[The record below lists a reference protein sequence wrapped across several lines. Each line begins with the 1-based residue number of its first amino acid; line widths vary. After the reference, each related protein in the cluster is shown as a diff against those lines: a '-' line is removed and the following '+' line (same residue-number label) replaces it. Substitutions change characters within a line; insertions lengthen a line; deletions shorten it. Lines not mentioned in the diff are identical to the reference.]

1 MAQDFITTH
10 GIEVHIITTITLTD
24 FQWDTTLGM
33 DGVLVLVLDHLMV
46 GMAIPIGE
54 EATTIGGLLIID
66 RLIMDIT
73 GPDLLIQFIM
83 EEMV

>member
-1 MAQDFITTH
+1 
-10 GIEVHIITTITLTD
+10 
-24 FQWDTTLGM
+24 M

>member
-24 FQWDTTLGM
+24 FQCDTTLGM

-83 EEMV
+83 EELV